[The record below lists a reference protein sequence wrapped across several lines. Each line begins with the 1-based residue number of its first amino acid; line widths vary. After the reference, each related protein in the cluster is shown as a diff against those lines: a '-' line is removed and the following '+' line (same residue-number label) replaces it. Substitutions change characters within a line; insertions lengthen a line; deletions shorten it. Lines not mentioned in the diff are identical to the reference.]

1 MVGSGVKGGNGTGT
15 KLFARVAGMNEI
27 RSERT
32 AGVLP
37 QAAALAPVKTKPPK
51 GIGGGSWARGGKI
64 QPNPFPDNFR
74 QFVLVGQLGF
84 EQVQNGLGRQFAVG
98 VVNRDAFTDF

>member
-15 KLFARVAGMNEI
+15 ELFPRVVRVDEI
-27 RSERT
+27 RSART

-37 QAAALAPVKTKPPK
+37 QAAALAPVKTKTPK
-51 GIGGGSWARGGKI
+51 GISGGSVARGGKI

-74 QFVLVGQLGF
+74 QFVLVGELGF
-84 EQVQNGLGRQFAVG
+84 EQVQNGLDGQFAVG
-98 VVNRDAFTDF
+98 VVNRDALTDF